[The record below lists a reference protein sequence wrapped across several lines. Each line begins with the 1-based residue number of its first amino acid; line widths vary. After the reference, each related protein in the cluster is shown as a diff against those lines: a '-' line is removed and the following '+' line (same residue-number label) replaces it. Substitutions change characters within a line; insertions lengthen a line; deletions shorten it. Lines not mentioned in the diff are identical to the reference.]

1 MLGLILFFIDD
12 TICFD
17 KTLVILVERERNGD
31 TCPKNDHDTPGD
43 LGFKSQFYFT
53 LVYLRILCL
62 NSYVAIE
69 HNFTGKRYGEGYG
82 LKKDRLSLM
91 CEANKR
97 IVCLL

>member
-12 TICFD
+12 TICFY

-31 TCPKNDHDTPGD
+31 ACPKNDHDTPGD
-43 LGFKSQFYFT
+43 LGFKSLFYFI
-53 LVYLRILCL
+53 LCYQRVLCL
-62 NSYVAIE
+62 NSYIAIE
-69 HNFTGKRYGEGYG
+69 QNFTDKRYSEGYG

-91 CEANKR
+91 REANKR

>member
-31 TCPKNDHDTPGD
+31 ACPKNDHDTPGD
-43 LGFKSQFYFT
+43 LGFKSLFYFI
-53 LVYLRILCL
+53 LCYLGTLCL
-62 NSYVAIE
+62 NSYVAFE
-69 HNFTGKRYGEGYG
+69 QNFTDKRYGEGYG

-91 CEANKR
+91 REANKR
-97 IVCLL
+97 IICLL

>member
-12 TICFD
+12 TICFY
-17 KTLVILVERERNGD
+17 KTLVILVERERNWD
-31 TCPKNDHDTPGD
+31 ACPKNDHDTPSD
-43 LGFKSQFYFT
+43 LGFKSLFYFI
-53 LVYLRILCL
+53 LCYLRALCL

-69 HNFTGKRYGEGYG
+69 QNFTDKRYGEGYG

-91 CEANKR
+91 REANKR